1 MIRQVVLIGGQLI
14 PAYLGIKERQPEIVH
29 LIFTSE
35 TKLKLNNLVSQFN
48 NIEFHQHQVEPYA
61 FDEISELVEK
71 LIFDSDGENWE
82 LNLTG
87 GTKVM
92 ALAAQNVFKGF
103 NLESFYVDQKS
114 RLFFFN
120 NKTYV
125 DIKGNIKISTFLKLS
140 GHQDIRRKTLSD
152 FSKEDFQLA
161 EDIYQLHKTK
171 DLDWLYG
178 QIATDL
184 ANRNYQESY
193 FKEIPKAGSVRWRN
207 GVLEIKTS
215 KIDYKAFEPN
225 SLEICFTGLWWELMV
240 AQQVRSWELK
250 HEMMIGVELLSKSVG
265 SNPKNE
271 IDIILNT
278 GKNMIFIECKSGNVK
293 QEDINKMRAIMMVY
307 GGLASRSILVCR
319 KLPRPDLLEKCSD
332 LGIEVFALQS
342 RNKKSKKKGVV
353 SITSLSQLN
362 VKLSNLVDQMQL

>member
-1 MIRQVVLIGGQLI
+1 MKQQVVLIGGQLI
-14 PAYLGIKERQPEIVH
+14 PAYLGIKERKPDIVH
-29 LIFTSE
+29 LIFTNDS
-35 TKLKLNNLVSQFN
+35 KLKLKYLISQFN
-48 NIEFHQHQVEPYA
+48 NIDFHQHQVEPYA
-61 FDEISELVEK
+61 FDEISVLVEE
-71 LIFDSDGENWE
+71 LIFNADGGNWE

-103 NLESFYVDQKS
+103 DLESFYIDQKS
-114 RLFFFN
+114 RMFFFN
-120 NKTYV
+120 DKRYL

-140 GHQDIRRKTLSD
+140 GHKDIRRKTLSD
-152 FSKEDFQLA
+152 YSKEDFQIA
-161 EDIYQLHKTK
+161 EDMYELHRTK
-171 DLDWLYG
+171 NLDWLYG
-178 QIATDL
+178 QIATDIGD
-184 ANRNYQESY
+184 RDCQENY
-193 FKEIPKAGSVRWRN
+193 FKEIPKAGSVRWMN

-225 SLEICFTGLWWELMV
+225 SLEICFTGLWWELVV
-240 AQQVRSWELK
+240 AQQVRSWDLK
-250 HEMMIGVELLSKSVG
+250 QEMMIGVELLSKNVG
-265 SNPKNE
+265 SNAKNE
-271 IDIILNT
+271 IDIVLNT
-278 GKNMIFIECKSGNVK
+278 GKNMIFIECKSGKVK
-293 QEDINKMRAIMMVY
+293 QEDINKMRAVTRVY

-353 SITSLSQLN
+353 PITSLSQLN